1 MNKFGAIFSAIK
13 SGVMKHSP
21 EILTGIGLAAMISS
35 TVLAVRATP
44 KAMELIDEKKKELKT
59 EKIPVGEI
67 VKTTY
72 KCFAPSGI
80 TGVLGVVCIIGGC
93 AVNTKRNAA
102 LVAAYSLTENAYK
115 DYQSKAL
122 EMVGEKKEQAIREA
136 VAKETINKVPVKE
149 SEVIL
154 TGKGDVLCYDSLSGR
169 YFKSC
174 MEDIRKVENKLNRR
188 MRDENCISLNE
199 FYDELGLR
207 EIFIGDL
214 LVWHIDSGYID
225 IDPSTQLTEDERPC
239 IVLNYKNMPK
249 YYYDTSW

>member
-80 TGVLGVVCIIGGC
+80 TSVLGVVCIIGGC

-122 EMVGEKKEQAIREA
+122 EMVGEKKEQSIREA

-207 EIFIGDL
+207 EISIGDL

>member
-72 KCFAPSGI
+72 KCFAPSGV
-80 TGVLGVVCIIGGC
+80 TAVLGAVCIIGGC

-122 EMVGEKKEQAIREA
+122 EMVGEKKEQSIREA

-149 SEVIL
+149 SEVVV
-154 TGKGDVLCYDSLSGR
+154 TGNGDVLCYDKLSGR
-169 YFKSC
+169 YFKSD
-174 MEDIRKVENKLNRR
+174 MATIRKVENDLNRR
-188 MRDENCISLNE
+188 MRDENSISLNE
-199 FYDELGLR
+199 FYIELGLR
-207 EIFIGDL
+207 EIDIGDML
-214 LVWHIDSGYID
+214 EWTIDRGYID
-225 IDPSTQLTEDERPC
+225 IDPSTQLTEDDRPC
-239 IVLNYKNMPK
+239 IVLNYRNMPIF
-249 YYYDTSW
+249 TWIN